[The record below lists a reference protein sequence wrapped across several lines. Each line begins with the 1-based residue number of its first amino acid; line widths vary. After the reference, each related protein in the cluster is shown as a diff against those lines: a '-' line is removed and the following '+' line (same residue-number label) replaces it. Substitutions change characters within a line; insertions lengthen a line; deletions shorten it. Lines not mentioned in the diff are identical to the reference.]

1 MAACVTS
8 EAEINLKAYEIGD
21 ILRKELYLPE
31 CNNKD
36 ELLKPKEILALAI
49 ETLGSVAAAAEPD
62 ESSSAT
68 TTTVKEQLR
77 ATRELVRRLPSDKF
91 WATST
96 KIRLGSSNEELL
108 TRILA
113 KPATAGGFV
122 TAIACRCLKPNVID
136 TKSIESRGAGIID
149 GFTVL
154 RGPGAYCTIDSE
166 MESIGKLFRTERDAQ
181 KIGDCTFRIQDRSQ
195 PSPGQVVMMG
205 KANKCEAR
213 FVALLTPKWC
223 LVGIFRYVGSE
234 TEEITM
240 SVFEQ
245 MRLEISD
252 S

>member
-1 MAACVTS
+1 MVACVTA

-21 ILRKELYLPE
+21 ILRKELDLPE
-31 CNNKD
+31 CND
-36 ELLKPKEILALAI
+36 EGDLLKPKEILALAN
-49 ETLGSVAAAAEPD
+49 ETLGNVA
-62 ESSSAT
+62 ESDASSI

-77 ATRELVRRLPSDKF
+77 ATRELVRRLPADKF
-91 WATST
+91 WAMAI
-96 KIRLGSSNEELL
+96 KIRPGSSNDELL

-122 TAIACRCLKPNVID
+122 AAIACRCLKPNVID
-136 TKSIESRGAGIID
+136 TKSIESRGAGVID
-149 GFTVL
+149 GYTVL

-195 PSPGQVVMMG
+195 PSPGQVVMIG

-213 FVALLTPKWC
+213 FIALLTPKWC
-223 LVGIFRYVGSE
+223 LVGIFRHGGPE
-234 TEEITM
+234 AEEITM
-240 SVFEQ
+240 NAFEQ
-245 MRLEISD
+245 MRLEITD

>member
-1 MAACVTS
+1 MVACVTA

-21 ILRKELYLPE
+21 LLRKELDLPE
-31 CNNKD
+31 CND
-36 ELLKPKEILALAI
+36 EGELLKPKEILVLAN
-49 ETLGSVAAAAEPD
+49 EALGSEVAMT
-62 ESSSAT
+62 ESDASS

-77 ATRELVRRLPSDKF
+77 ATRAVVRNLPNQF
-91 WATST
+91 WAMET

-122 TAIACRCLKPNVID
+122 AAIACRCLKPNVIN
-136 TKSIESRGAGIID
+136 TKSIEARGAGIID

-181 KIGDCTFRIQDRSQ
+181 KIGDCTFRIQNRSQ
-195 PSPGQVVMMG
+195 PSPGQVVMTG

-213 FVALLTPKWC
+213 FIALLTPKWC
-223 LVGIFRYVGSE
+223 LVGIFRHVGPE
-234 TEEITM
+234 AEEITM
-240 SVFEQ
+240 DVFEQ
-245 MRLEISD
+245 MRLEITES
-252 S
+252 